1 MEIFKSNCIPRPE
14 RFSQIVIR
22 DYYSDITDK
31 NMCAAALLYFFQNHT
46 DKIIEQQVEFWS
58 DENYVPTRKELQ
70 KRAALSYL
78 NKALNGLFSKETIIK
93 AIKVLKEKGFIEIVK
108 HSLVCDEKT
117 TLGQGINGYIL
128 NTDVVKNAILN
139 WQNNKDILN
148 KKPTEGLVGFPTTN
162 LVGFPTST
170 LSESRPVPCRNS
182 DINKNYSS
190 IIIINNKEE
199 IIKENLENFGSSIL
213 VEEIVEVVEEIIKPL
228 EISKEKKVA
237 QKKENI
243 VSLQK
248 TSSEAIIG
256 YYNEVFSKRSLIV
269 DSNISIVLKA
279 LNQGYSE
286 DNLRTIIDNVFSQN
300 QNNLEYQWGNSI
312 SQIFSCGRDGKIDR
326 NFQYVKK
333 NNNNGTDK
341 KNSELRI
348 GQLHGHDFTKNEFD
362 QAERVARNIEEKR
375 KRHEEVI
382 AKLYS

>member
-78 NKALNGLFSKETIIK
+78 NKAMNGLFSKETIIK
-93 AIKVLKEKGFIEIVK
+93 AIQVLKEKGFIEIVK
-108 HSLVCDEKT
+108 HSLVCDGKT

-170 LSESRPVPCRNS
+170 LSEFRPVPCRKT

-279 LNQGYSE
+279 LKQGYSE

-341 KNSELRI
+341 KNSEQFVEFNGNRI
-348 GQLHGHDFTKNEFD
+348 SREQFSI
-362 QAERVARNIEEKR
+362 IESLGR
-375 KRHEEVI
+375 KRAENREN
-382 AKLYS
+382 K